1 MRMRMENRDYV
12 PDGIGGFERLPQE
25 KRLLHQAL
33 FLLSARR
40 GKFAPLP
47 EVGSRLYLL
56 HREKPSAWEASAAA
70 YAQEALSPMG
80 IRVKKAAVK
89 RIDEGLAVTITA
101 EYQGKEQSLEAV
113 IS

>member
-12 PDGIGGFERLPQE
+12 PDRIGGFERLSGEGQV
-25 KRLLHQAL
+25 LHQAL

-70 YAQEALSPMG
+70 YAQEALAPMG
-80 IRVKKAAVK
+80 IRVKKAAVQ
-89 RIDEGLAVTITA
+89 RIHDGLLVTIAA
-101 EYQGKEQSLEAV
+101 EYQGSEQKLEAV

>member
-12 PDGIGGFERLPQE
+12 PDRIGGFAQFSGGNQV
-25 KRLLHQAL
+25 LHQAL

-56 HREKPSAWEASAAA
+56 HREKPSAWESSAAA

-80 IRVKKAAVK
+80 IKVKKAAVQ
-89 RIDEGLAVTITA
+89 REGDALRVTITA
-101 EYQGKEQSLEAV
+101 EYQGVQQNLEAV
-113 IS
+113 IA